1 VDKLKTLLARCK
13 CGVILTVNDY
23 RNAYET
29 PEAAIEFYAGLE
41 CAPDINDYVMT
52 GILSTG
58 NIIDLIFYPDTPIV
72 SYHIVHYDID
82 AALDMA
88 LAYLDQQS

>member
-1 VDKLKTLLARCK
+1 MDKLKALLARCK

-23 RNAYET
+23 RNSYET
-29 PEAAIEFYAGLE
+29 PEEAIEFYDGLA

-58 NIIDLIFYPDTPIV
+58 NIIDLIFYPNTPIS
-72 SYHIVHYDID
+72 SYHIVHYDLD
-82 AALDMA
+82 AALDKA
-88 LAYLDQQS
+88 LECLDQQS